1 MRLQSGRRS
10 SWVSAPID
18 MILEMQGNWY
28 RALYCISGIR
38 SIGQESQ
45 EERLPECAIPWCPRA
60 APRGTRA
67 RARDGGL
74 GSRNATQMQDP
85 PKSPHAT
92 PFRPVSAHLPRPSDP
107 DAPPGPG
114 RGPETPFGAQ
124 GRHSRWAPSGET
136 AGAQGAERN
145 PSLLQ
150 PSPPIQNR
158 FVACEGDVRGFQGLV
173 VPSEV
178 AGRHP

>member
-1 MRLQSGRRS
+1 MKCKETGTALCIAFQESGRLVKNPRRS
-10 SWVSAPID
+10 AFPNVPFHGS
-18 MILEMQGNWY
+18 
-28 RALYCISGIR
+28 RAR
-38 SIGQESQ
+38 
-45 EERLPECAIPWCPRA
+45 PRVGPA
-60 APRGTRA
+60 RA
-67 RARDGGL
+67 RAYGGL
-74 GSRNATQMQDP
+74 GSRNATQMQDQ

-92 PFRPVSAHLPRPSDP
+92 PCRPVSAHLPRPSDP

-173 VPSEV
+173 GPSEV